1 MLHKGR
7 PIAPEQPWH
16 HRREPLGQGMHGLA
30 DRPVADAQLALKL
43 SERTAVQIMLYRHD
57 RQQPIAQ

>member
-1 MLHKGR
+1 
-7 PIAPEQPWH
+7 
-16 HRREPLGQGMHGLA
+16 MHGLA